1 MTADIDPKKTTTVG
15 SCEDENGASTVYVAA
30 GKTDAGM
37 KYTAT
42 ATVTGKKGQHTYSS
56 TIEWSKEKNA
66 DGKYDVTVK
75 DVKCDVC
82 GDEPKAEQIGTPVVE
97 KDESQSKA
105 ATCEEDGVEVWIATV
120 EVKNADGSATIGTLT
135 SKKEVK
141 LDKLGHKY
149 GEPTINWTKGDN
161 NTYTATASRVC
172 KNDASHVET
181 IKADVDEKS
190 EGASCTEA
198 GKVTYT
204 ATAKFEDGTE
214 CTATKVEEGT
224 ALGHDYKVS
233 EKDGWKWTADKEKGY
248 TAKATFVC
256 SRCKDS
262 HEVEAEVTKEEN
274 DGQVTYTAKATYKDE
289 SGKEFTATAEK
300 KTKLSIYYE
309 VHREDYGWEV
319 DEKDAADLS
328 KWKSDGM
335 DSGTV
340 GECKRLEAIKIK
352 LPDGVSG
359 SVQYRTHIQDIG
371 WESKWA
377 EDGALSGTSGKA
389 KRLEAIQIKL
399 SGKVADNY
407 DIYYCVHAQNVGWL
421 GWAKNGEQAGTAGY
435 AYRLEA
441 IKIKLVPK
449 GEKAPE
455 KVGST
460 DKAMEARLVGY
471 QTHVQDIGTQD
482 YVYDGAMAG
491 TSGQAKRMESIR
503 IKLPSTMD
511 SEGKIEYKSH
521 IENIGWEKSWKKTG
535 ELSGTSGK
543 SLRLEAIQIKLSGD
557 IAKKYDVYYRVHAE
571 NFGWLGWA
579 KNGEKSGTE
588 GYAYRLEALQIKL
601 VPKGT
606 ENPELPTP
614 ASAKKEAFI
623 KK

>member
-1 MTADIDPKKTTTVG
+1 
-15 SCEDENGASTVYVAA
+15 
-30 GKTDAGM
+30 M

-42 ATVTGKKGQHTYSS
+42 ATVPGKKGQHTYAG
-56 TIEWSKEKNA
+56 TFKWSDEKNA
-66 DGKYDVTVK
+66 DGKYDVTVT

-82 GDEPKAEQIGTPVVE
+82 GNEPKAEQIGTPVVA
-97 KDESQSKA
+97 KDDSQSKA

-135 SKKEVK
+135 SKNEVK
-141 LDKLGHKY
+141 LEKLGHKY
-149 GEPTINWTKGDN
+149 GKPTINWTKGKN

-172 KNDASHVET
+172 ANDNSHVDT
-181 IKADVDEKS
+181 INAEVTEKS

-204 ATAKFEDGTE
+204 ATAKFDDGTK
-214 CTATKVEEGT
+214 CTDTKVEEGT

-256 SRCKDS
+256 SRCKHS
-262 HEVEAEVTKEEN
+262 KEVEAEVTPEEN
-274 DGQVTYTAKATYKDE
+274 DGQVTYKAKATYTDE

-309 VHREDYGWEV
+309 VHRQDYGWEV
-319 DEKDAADLS
+319 DAKDEADLS
-328 KWKSDGM
+328 KWKKDGM

-441 IKIKLVPK
+441 IRIKLVPK
-449 GEKAPE
+449 GEKPP
-455 KVGST
+455 KNVGST

-503 IKLPSTMD
+503 IKLPSTMA

-535 ELSGTSGK
+535 ELSGTTGK

-557 IAKKYDVYYRVHAE
+557 IAEKYDVYYRVHAE